1 MKIGVIGLGT
11 VGYGVIEI
19 LTNERKRL
27 EKVINDEV
35 MIKYGCGLEEVDLP
49 EGVIYT
55 KDFNDVI
62 NDHEIDVVVELIG
75 GNSYMSLPI
84 KSVGFPYTVSFDIKP
99 DGVMEPGT
107 VLFEGKD
114 GILYGALEN
123 GNIGYTREGQTYHY
137 GTALETDKWSNLT
150 IVCDKKDTT
159 LYIDGKKVS
168 VASNI
173 KKVSRNSSTTFYHR
187 QL

>member
-1 MKIGVIGLGT
+1 MERVDSVNNYAPGANPRRYVESKTDVITSYDFENNLKDDSGNNYNATSQGTKFTEGKDGLG
-11 VGYGVIEI
+11 
-19 LTNERKRL
+19 
-27 EKVINDEV
+27 
-35 MIKYGCGLEEVDLP
+35 
-49 EGVIYT
+49 
-55 KDFNDVI
+55 
-62 NDHEIDVVVELIG
+62 IG
-75 GNSYMSLPI
+75 FDGNSYMSLPI

-137 GTALETDKWSNLT
+137 GTALETDKWSNIT

-173 KKVSRNSSTTFYHR
+173 KKFQETV
-187 QL
+187 QLLLYFQ